1 MLDIKCGLD
10 WDLRCLV
17 GFAMVF
23 AGESSCAPLRNG
35 LSSGLSPYALCSFI
49 IAFVIVGI
57 SVSISGPSVM
67 FLEEIVHTW
76 EDEIALIF
84 TSRSVGAL
92 GGWLL
97 SVAILEDA
105 PEHCGSLVGFGLF
118 GLALVNFGVAFSYHL
133 WWLLAAFAFQG
144 GFIVVAAQGCLAY
157 VTKHSES
164 PRRIHQLLVFCSL
177 VGCALTPIL
186 FIPFASEMAFDNG
199 SPVVPLADAS
209 ASVSNFSVFHTIP
222 RPPRSLSDDTNRTIN
237 ENISFNQTT
246 RISIEG
252 FIVTTSQPYTISVN
266 QSTNNLLIPTST
278 TGSTPAQ
285 YDDSGKPSA
294 LNSFVNTSTTPV
306 DLEVNETRAITF
318 STVVFESTLSSL
330 NNTSEAPMKPSVVD
344 AEHLNQ
350 DSSSADGSNTA
361 AKMKLV
367 DGDVRLTNSECSG
380 VLDVQGDGG
389 MKKPSVV
396 DATHLSQ
403 DQKTADGSSTADK
416 MKHADEKTH
425 DNNPELP
432 VIIVPSP
439 APPVLKPETITND
452 SIELPKPPILT
463 TAIPLSKSNSISPLM
478 PVESPSQNY
487 EPKLRSNDSYR
498 LTSSYNTKWDRRT
511 PRRSHDEHM
520 RYQYM
525 KSVRYVYVSVGLL
538 TIIAWFI
545 LLPLTGLIPYVRHFF
560 ECFAIQT
567 SHRQSSQIENQ
578 SHRDYFNTKPNDDV
592 ERTDFAEDPQ
602 PEIRSLTENESPPPQ
617 IESKTV
623 AWSSKEGES
632 QCQEKPMFHVSVSVP
647 NFAVLRSVR
656 QSPSQAH
663 RKNVEFSDVDANE
676 TFQTPEQSVYLNY
689 APEPTIWPLVT
700 WPMDFWLLAATFLF
714 AGLETTYG
722 AFIHSFT
729 LRTLNW
735 TPVDALLV
743 ATIFWSGDVIGRLCH
758 LCLGA
763 SSDMGI
769 SLLQKAVDFPSKEN
783 LQSSSPSP
791 AQRNYR
797 RERSFHIAALFIRT
811 VGSLICLICASM
823 MKEMT
828 SSHLVYWPRF
838 DQSYA
843 AVFESW
849 STSKDRAT
857 WMATLGLGLGLG
869 ATASSGLN
877 VYNSHGRRFYLAFLL
892 GQLAVPATSGYLTE
906 RVLHKNASETLGR
919 TTIILS
925 ILIFFSLLIDLL
937 LRVFRRF
944 FWWKIVINW
953 FSCFSGE
960 EEEKLSTRRNVI
972 GGDAHVQPKES
983 LVDVAWETPPSAP
996 AIPLKTRQKNG
1007 LEC

>member
-1 MLDIKCGLD
+1 
-10 WDLRCLV
+10 
-17 GFAMVF
+17 
-23 AGESSCAPLRNG
+23 
-35 LSSGLSPYALCSFI
+35 
-49 IAFVIVGI
+49 
-57 SVSISGPSVM
+57 M

-84 TSRSVGAL
+84 TGRSVGAL

-105 PEHCGSLVGFGLF
+105 SEHCGSLIGFGLF
-118 GLALVNFGVAFSYHL
+118 GLTLVNFGVAFSYHL

-144 GFIVVAAQGCLAY
+144 GFIVVAAQGCLSY
-157 VTKHSES
+157 VTKHSRS
-164 PRRIHQLLVFCSL
+164 PKHIHQMLVFCSL
-177 VGCALTPIL
+177 VGCVLTPML
-186 FIPFASEMAFDNG
+186 FVPFASETTFNNESSVA
-199 SPVVPLADAS
+199 PLNDAS
-209 ASVSNFSVFHTIP
+209 VPVSNFSVHTVL
-222 RPPRSLSDDTNRTIN
+222 RPQRSLNGDANHIIT
-237 ENISFNQTT
+237 ENLSFNQTT
-246 RISIEG
+246 WVSAEG
-252 FIVTTSQPYTISVN
+252 ATVTTSQPYKIPVN
-266 QSTNNLLIPTST
+266 QETNNPPTPTTQYGNGNSSIPL
-278 TGSTPAQ
+278 
-285 YDDSGKPSA
+285 PSISDVQGA
-294 LNSFVNTSTTPV
+294 SSAPISSVNTSAAFAY
-306 DLEVNETRAITF
+306 LEVNATHVTTSFME
-318 STVVFESTLSSL
+318 VFKSKPSSL
-330 NNTSEAPMKPSVVD
+330 SNTSEAPMKPSVVD

-361 AKMKLV
+361 AKMKLA
-367 DGDVRLTNSECSG
+367 DGDVRLTNSEDSG
-380 VLDVQGDGG
+380 VLDVQEDDE
-389 MKKPSVV
+389 MRKPSVV

-403 DQKTADGSSTADK
+403 DQNTADGSSTADK
-416 MKHADEKTH
+416 MKHADENIH
-425 DNNPELP
+425 DDPELP
-432 VIIVPSP
+432 VVIASSLAPLVPKSDST
-439 APPVLKPETITND
+439 AND
-452 SIELPKPPILT
+452 TIELSKPFVLT
-463 TAIPLSKSNSISPLM
+463 TATPLPKSNSISPLIS
-478 PVESPSQNY
+478 VEFPSHNH

-520 RYQYM
+520 RYQYL

-545 LLPLTGLIPYVRHFF
+545 LLPLTGLIPYVRNFL
-560 ECFAIQT
+560 ECFAVQT
-567 SHRQSSQIENQ
+567 SHRQSSQFEGQ
-578 SHRDYFNTKPNDDV
+578 SRRDGFSTKSNDDV

-602 PEIRSLTENESPPPQ
+602 PETSSLTEIESPPPQ

-623 AWSSKEGES
+623 AWSSKERGAKL
-632 QCQEKPMFHVSVSVP
+632 QEKPMLHVSVSVS

-656 QSPSQAH
+656 HNPSQAH
-663 RKNVEFSDVDANE
+663 RKNVESSDIDANE
-676 TFQTPEQSVYLNY
+676 TFQTPEQSVYLKY

-700 WPMDFWLLAATFLF
+700 WPTDFWLLAATFLF

-743 ATIFWSGDVIGRLCH
+743 ATIFWSGDAIGRLCY

-769 SLLQKAVDFPSKEN
+769 SLLQKAINLPSKEN
-783 LQSSSPSP
+783 LQPP
-791 AQRNYR
+791 LLLVQRNCR
-797 RERSFHIAALFIRT
+797 RERSFHVAALFIRT

-828 SSHLVYWPRF
+828 SSHPVYRPRF
-838 DQSYA
+838 DQSGA

-849 STSKDRAT
+849 STSKGRAT

-869 ATASSGLN
+869 VTASSGLN
-877 VYNSHGRRFYLAFLL
+877 VYNSHGHRFYLAFLL

-925 ILIFFSLLIDLL
+925 ILMFFSLLIDLL
-937 LRVFRRF
+937 LRLFRRF
-944 FWWKIVINW
+944 FWWKIVIGAE
-953 FSCFSGE
+953 S
-960 EEEKLSTRRNVI
+960 
-972 GGDAHVQPKES
+972 HVHSRES
-983 LVDVAWETPPSAP
+983 PVDVAWETPSSAS
-996 AIPLKTRQKNG
+996 AIPLETRQKNS